1 MCGITGVSCKNCRRY
16 RAQAFPL
23 LLRTGEHTDHRG
35 GQGHGFGVMN
45 DDGKIICHR
54 QPGNFGEG
62 INEETIDEMTNTYV
76 GHLGLTHSLYAT
88 TTFDGNK
95 KQVRRYQPAVASF
108 HGGEFGLSFNGN
120 VYDLSELRVKAED
133 RGWKFESKI
142 SDTEAI
148 VAAISTSPKTD
159 FVEALKEVLPQ
170 LKGGFSLVMM
180 HDGKIIAAR
189 DSFGIRPLCVGH
201 SDEAT
206 VVSSESCAFYPI
218 GARFIRDIRPGEITV
233 IGDQI
238 ERYIQWTDNPG
249 HRFCIFELIYFG
261 RPDSRLCSGKS
272 GWHYRNRAGTLLAKE
287 APVNAD
293 LIIPVPDGGNLF
305 AEAYASALG
314 IPISQGLFRNRR
326 GVRTFLTPRGTDR
339 RALQRIKLHPLS
351 EVIWGKRVCLVEDSL
366 VRLKVLP
373 ETILMVFEAGAKE
386 VHVRI
391 GSAPVTS
398 QCFYGIDM
406 ATKGELAAANFALEQ
421 IRQHAGADSLKY
433 LSFEGMIVAT
443 GLPKNMLCTACFD
456 GDYPVAP
463 PIEV

>member
-1 MCGITGVSCKNCRRY
+1 MCGITGVSCKDCRKH

-23 LLRTGEHTDHRG
+23 LLRAGEHTDHRG
-35 GQGHGFGVMN
+35 GQGYGFGVMN
-45 DDGKIICHR
+45 DESKIAYHR

-62 INEETIDEMTNTYV
+62 INEETIDDMTTTYV

-88 TTFDGNK
+88 TAVDGNK
-95 KQVRRYQPAVASF
+95 KQVRRYQPAVAPFYGS
-108 HGGEFGLSFNGN
+108 EFGLSFNGT
-120 VYDLSELRVKAED
+120 VYDLSNLRAQAEN

-148 VAAISTSPKTD
+148 VAAISTSPKKD
-159 FVEALKEVLPQ
+159 FVEALQDVLPQ
-170 LKGGFSLVMM
+170 LKGGFALVMM

-206 VVSSESCAFYPI
+206 IVSSESCAFYPI
-218 GARFIRDIRPGEITV
+218 GARFIRDIRPGEIAV
-233 IGDQI
+233 IGDHI
-238 ERYIQWTDNPG
+238 EQYVQWAPNPCY
-249 HRFCIFELIYFG
+249 RFCIFELVYFA
-261 RPDSRLCSGKS
+261 RPDSRLCGGKS

-287 APVNAD
+287 MPVDAD

-339 RALQRIKLHPLS
+339 EALQRIKLHPLS
-351 EVIWGKRVCLVEDSL
+351 EVIWGKRICLIEDSL

-373 ETILMVFEAGAKE
+373 ETILMCFEAGAKE

-391 GSAPVTS
+391 GSAPVRS
-398 QCFYGIDM
+398 PCFYGIDM
-406 ATKGELAAANFALEQ
+406 ATQGELAASKFTLEQ
-421 IRQHAGADSLKY
+421 IRQRAGADSLKY
-433 LSFEGMIVAT
+433 LSFESMIEAT
-443 GLPKNMLCTACFD
+443 GLPQNMLCTACFN
-456 GDYPVAP
+456 GDYPVP
-463 PIEV
+463 PPTER